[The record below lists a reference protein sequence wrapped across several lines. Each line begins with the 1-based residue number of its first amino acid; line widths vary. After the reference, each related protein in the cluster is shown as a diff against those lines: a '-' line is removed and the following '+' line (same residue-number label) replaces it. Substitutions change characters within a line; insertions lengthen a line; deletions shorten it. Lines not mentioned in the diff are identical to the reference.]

1 MERLAKLSGLSHAK
15 KDHLIHSLWSII
27 GELRQEVSG
36 LREQAHRL
44 EIEKTSLQA
53 QAAKHSSN
61 SSKPPASDGLRKT
74 RSLRKQ
80 GERPVGGVPGHKG
93 STLERSA
100 TPEHIVE
107 HLPLPQ
113 CEACGTRLEPGEY
126 QARQVFDLP
135 QPVLEVTEHRAWQ
148 ARCGCGHLQQG
159 AFPDEVKAPVQYGA
173 RFKAAVVYLT
183 QYQML
188 PAKRTGELLEALCG
202 THPSTGT
209 VMNLIEQGRRRL
221 EAPHRAL
228 AEALLRQPVV
238 GADETGA
245 RVEGRLHWL
254 HVLASESLSWLSVH
268 PKRGLLAFEELGVLP
283 RFRNILVHDGFK
295 SYAKLECAHALCNAH
310 LLRELTFQAE
320 FRQQD
325 WAKAMI
331 GLLCEAL
338 KTTRL
343 HPQGLSRSQVEDLRS
358 RYEAVLEGGWKL
370 NPPEPPDGGPGRTA
384 QTDTV
389 NLLRRLQ
396 DGADEVLHFTRNPQ
410 VTFTNN
416 EAEREVRMPKVKLKV
431 AGSFRTPWGVQAFC
445 ITRSYLSTLKK
456 QGRELLP
463 SLEATFNGDDPLMGL
478 DI

>member
-1 MERLAKLSGLSHAK
+1 MESLAKLSGLSHAK
-15 KDHLIHSLWSII
+15 KDHLIHVLWSIV

-36 LREQAHRL
+36 LRECTKRVRCASGVSDLWGVFPDTRVPRL
-44 EIEKTSLQA
+44 SALKLRSTSLSTCRRRSA
-53 QAAKHSSN
+53 RLAEPGLSPESIRPAKFSICLNPCWRSPN
-61 SSKPPASDGLRKT
+61 TVPGKPAVAVVIYNKGPSPT
-74 RSLRKQ
+74 RSRLQ
-80 GERPVGGVPGHKG
+80 CSTEPVSRPPW
-93 STLERSA
+93 STS
-100 TPEHIVE
+100 
-107 HLPLPQ
+107 
-113 CEACGTRLEPGEY
+113 
-126 QARQVFDLP
+126 
-135 QPVLEVTEHRAWQ
+135 
-148 ARCGCGHLQQG
+148 
-159 AFPDEVKAPVQYGA
+159 QYH
-173 RFKAAVVYLT
+173 
-183 QYQML
+183 ML
-188 PAKRTGELLEALCG
+188 PAKRTGELLEAWCG
-202 THPSTGT
+202 APPSTGT

-268 PKRGLLAFEELGVLP
+268 PKRGLLAFEALGVLP

-389 NLLRRLQ
+389 NLLQRLQ
-396 DGADEVLHFTRNPQ
+396 DEADEVLHFTRNPQ

-431 AGSFRTPWGVQAFC
+431 AGCFRTPWGVQAFC

-456 QGRELLP
+456 QERELLP
-463 SLEATFNGDDPLMGL
+463 SLEATFKGDDPLMGL